1 MYSTY
6 SATEGHLDLQK
17 EILDQHVS
25 VIQVVYT
32 AGLDKKGQDLS
43 VADRWVS

>member
-25 VIQVVYT
+25 VIQVIYT
-32 AGLDKKGQDLS
+32 AGLDKKRTGSFSGGQ
-43 VADRWVS
+43 VG